1 MTRPKLFLAPHTTLR
16 GNRAHEW
23 RGTSAAIRSSATPAV
38 RGTTSG
44 QVPPERRAGA
54 FWAWLVS
61 LTREAARGQAFRP
74 GGRVG
79 W

>member
-1 MTRPKLFLAPHTTLR
+1 VTRPKLFLVPVDTLR

-23 RGTSAAIRSSATPAV
+23 HSAGPLPKPRPQADK
-38 RGTTSG
+38 
-44 QVPPERRAGA
+44 GA
-54 FWAWLVS
+54 FWRWLVN

-74 GGRVG
+74 GGRAG

>member
-23 RGTSAAIRSSATPAV
+23 RGTTGRPNPRPQADKR
-38 RGTTSG
+38 
-44 QVPPERRAGA
+44 A
-54 FWAWLVS
+54 FWDWLVN
-61 LTREAARGQAFRP
+61 LTREAARTGSPFRP
-74 GGRVG
+74 GGRAG

>member
-23 RGTSAAIRSSATPAV
+23 RGTTGGQAIA
-38 RGTTSG
+38 
-44 QVPPERRAGA
+44 PERRAGS
-54 FWAWLVS
+54 FWLWLVN
-61 LTREAARGQAFRP
+61 LTREAARTGSTFRP
-74 GGRVG
+74 GGRCG

>member
-1 MTRPKLFLAPHTTLR
+1 MNRPKLFLAPHTTLR

-23 RGTSAAIRSSATPAV
+23 

-61 LTREAARGQAFRP
+61 LTREAARGHLVRP
-74 GGRVG
+74 GGRAG